1 MAYENVRD
9 FIVRTLLKD
18 EAGKGLDDL
27 LAKAV
32 ALTEK
37 SYTMSVDIATTQA
50 EKAIKTVEAATKAAS
65 NIDTSRATRGLKE
78 QDHTVGGLNET
89 MKTFAE
95 QSMKASNGIGSF
107 FSKLDA
113 GRLIAASSAAG
124 IAYFAKHVVEVYE
137 NVKLYTDLI
146 QAKVG
151 TATGLMS
158 FIESG
163 GAESGTSRLG
173 RAAAAGYLAMTGWAG
188 GDQTQIETLAAS
200 AEKIMRRT
208 QEGQYLK
215 TLGIAD
221 ETALLKALSE
231 QIDPTSDLG
240 RALAPMAPELFQQGA
255 VEREKM
261 LVMREPKYAN
271 IINTQYGQAVVEQEA
286 RRRMAARAIE
296 SISEKAAPRTDV
308 FNLAMEDM
316 GESSRNLRE
325 KVGKYIEPAV
335 LTITKL
341 VDSVIDL
348 ASRSP
353 EVTTFVVALASI
365 GTILPIVAL
374 GVKALTAAM
383 MANPIGL
390 AITAVALLAAGLVAL
405 EYKFG
410 TFTKAWEHFAQSEVG
425 KDLIEGFDKLLK
437 SLGLFDSDDFMSGL
451 EDAIERA
458 TSRVSALFDKIDAVY
473 KLAKSVIGE
482 SEPTTTF
489 EAFKEYVQ
497 TATKGSEKY
506 KRYAQMSDEV
516 LQAAY
521 TEAQTGVSQPH
532 PYTDEYEYKRLVE
545 VAYPEH
551 LKQGTP
557 QAPAPAKS
565 PIDTISNAAGKA
577 VEIAE
582 QVGFGEGD
590 AMQFAINP
598 VGYIGGKYWDS
609 VKNTLGDGNAMQFII
624 DPIGAILSPI
634 ASDKH
639 ATGGEVTKSG
649 IAWVDEGEPIVP
661 AEVARDSNL
670 IDLLRGASEGGGG
683 AGDVNLGG
691 ITVNVQA
698 GAGTDGYALARQIK
712 EGIERELSS
721 FEFKNRVEQTVHRA
735 TRGYIG

>member
-1 MAYENVRD
+1 MANENIRD
-9 FIVRTLLKD
+9 FIVRTLLQD
-18 EAGKGLDDL
+18 SASKGLEDL

-37 SYTMSVDIATTQA
+37 SYSMTINVATAQA

-65 NIDTSRATRGLKE
+65 NIDTSKATRGLKE
-78 QDHTVGGLNET
+78 QDRVTGGLNER

-124 IAYFAKHVVEVYE
+124 VAYFAKHVVEVYE

-151 TATGLMS
+151 TATGLMN

-173 RAAAAGYLAMTGWAG
+173 RAAATGYLTMTGWAG
-188 GDQTQIETLAAS
+188 GDQPQIESLAAG

-215 TLGIAD
+215 TLGITD

-240 RALAPMAPELFQQGA
+240 KTLAPLAPELFQQSA
-255 VEREKM
+255 VESEKI
-261 LVMREPKYAN
+261 LVQQEDKYSH
-271 IINTQYGQAVVEQEA
+271 IMPTQYGQAIIEQEA
-286 RRRMAARAIE
+286 RRRIAARAIE

-316 GESSRNLRE
+316 GESTRNLRE
-325 KVGKYIEPAV
+325 NVGKYIEPSV
-335 LTITKL
+335 VTITKF
-341 VDSVIDL
+341 VDSITDL
-348 ASRSP
+348 VAKSP
-353 EVTTFVVALASI
+353 EVVIFATALAAV

-383 MANPIGL
+383 WANPIGL
-390 AITAVALLAAGLVAL
+390 AITAIALLAVGLVAL
-405 EYKFG
+405 ESKFG

-582 QVGFGEGD
+582 QAGVGKGD
-590 AMQFAINP
+590 VMQFAINP
-598 VGYIGGKYWDS
+598 VGYIGGKDWD
-609 VKNTLGDGNAMQFII
+609 
-624 DPIGAILSPI
+624 
-634 ASDKH
+634 
-639 ATGGEVTKSG
+639 
-649 IAWVDEGEPIVP
+649 
-661 AEVARDSNL
+661 
-670 IDLLRGASEGGGG
+670 
-683 AGDVNLGG
+683 
-691 ITVNVQA
+691 
-698 GAGTDGYALARQIK
+698 
-712 EGIERELSS
+712 
-721 FEFKNRVEQTVHRA
+721 
-735 TRGYIG
+735 

>member
-9 FIVRTLLKD
+9 FIVRTLFKD

-37 SYTMSVDIATTQA
+37 SYSMTMNVATAQA
-50 EKAIKTVEAATKAAS
+50 EKAIKNIEAAGKKAAD
-65 NIDTSRATRGLKE
+65 IDTAKATRGLKE
-78 QDHTVGGLNET
+78 QDRATGGLNER

-95 QSMKASNGIGSF
+95 QSMKASTGIGSF

-124 IAYFAKHVVEVYE
+124 VAYFAKHVVEVYE

-188 GDQTQIETLAAS
+188 GDQSQIETLAAS

-215 TLGIAD
+215 TLGITD

-240 RALAPMAPELFQQGA
+240 KTLAPLAPELFQQSA

-271 IINTQYGQAVVEQEA
+271 IINTQYGQSVAEQEA
-286 RRRMAARAIE
+286 RRRIAARAIE

-341 VDSVIDL
+341 VDSAIDL

-353 EVTTFVVALASI
+353 EVTAFALALVSV
-365 GTILPIVAL
+365 GTILPVVAL

-390 AITAVALLAAGLVAL
+390 AITAVALLAVGLIAL

-410 TFTKAWEHFAQSEVG
+410 IFTKAWEHFAQSEIG
-425 KDLIEGFDKLLK
+425 KDLIAGVNDLLK
-437 SLGLFDSDDFMSGL
+437 SLGLFDSDDFMGGL
-451 EDAIERA
+451 EDAIERV
-458 TSRVSALFDKIDAVY
+458 TSRVSALFDKLDAVY
-473 KLAKSVIGE
+473 KLVKPLLGGGE
-482 SEPTTTF
+482 NENASF
-489 EAFKEYVQ
+489 EGFKNYVQ
-497 TATKGSEKY
+497 TATKGSENY
-506 KRYAQMSDEV
+506 KSFTQTSDEV

-521 TEAQTGVSQPH
+521 TEAQTGISQPH
-532 PYTDEYEYKRLVE
+532 PYIDEYEYKRLVE
-545 VAYPEH
+545 AAYPEY
-551 LKQGTP
+551 LKHGTP
-557 QAPAPAKS
+557 PAPAKS

-598 VGYIGGKYWDS
+598 VGYLGGKYWDS
-609 VKNTLGDGNAMQFII
+609 ATSAVGEGNAIQFMI
-624 DPIGAILSPI
+624 DPVGAILRPI
-634 ASDKH
+634 ADDKH

-683 AGDVNLGG
+683 AGDINVYLGG
-691 ITVNVQA
+691 ISVQA
-698 GAGTDGYALARQIK
+698 GAGADGYSLGRQIK
-712 EGIERELSS
+712 EALDRELSS
-721 FEFKNRVEQTVHRA
+721 FEFKSRVEQTVHRA